1 MKFKN
6 IHIIIN
12 PESGHYEPIVAY
24 LNDAFKG
31 SDIEWKIS
39 IMKGKNDAK
48 AFAQQYLGKVDVIA
62 VYGGDGSI
70 SEVAKVLKGSDTPL
84 AIIPGG
90 TANVISKELGI
101 PQNSMEAIELL
112 KSFNTECI
120 LMDMATAN
128 GNLFII
134 RMNFGIM
141 ADMVIGAS
149 HELKNKVGQFAY
161 SIAGMQSVVKT
172 EPIQYKMKIDGRE
185 IVEDGV
191 ALTITNC
198 GNIGFED
205 YSFLPDISINDGFL
219 DVILLNHADL
229 MSILRIAGTTLM
241 KTESEVLKHWKC
253 KEFEISFDTTQ
264 KIILDESAMEAK
276 NFHIK
281 VIPNALKVIVP
292 LKKLT

>member
-24 LNDAFKG
+24 LNDAFHG
-31 SDIEWKIS
+31 SNIEWGLS
-39 IMKGKNDAK
+39 IMKDDNDAK
-48 AFAQQYLGKVDVIA
+48 GFAQQWLGKVDVIA

-70 SEVAKVLKGSDTPL
+70 SEVAQVLKGSDTPL

-101 PQNSMEAIELL
+101 PQNTIEAIELL

-128 GNLFII
+128 DNLFMI
-134 RMNFGIM
+134 RMNLGIM
-141 ADMVIGAS
+141 ADMVIDATS
-149 HELKNKVGQFAY
+149 EMKNRVGQLAY
-161 SIAGMQSVVKT
+161 GIAGMQSIMKT
-172 EPIQYKMKIDGRE
+172 EPISYKMKIDGRE
-185 IVEDGV
+185 IVEEGV
-191 ALTITNC
+191 ALTVTNC
-198 GNIGFED
+198 GNIGIED
-205 YSFLPDISINDGFL
+205 YSFLPDISIHDGLL

-229 MSILRIAGTTLM
+229 MSIVRIAGTTLM

-253 KEFEISFDTTQ
+253 KEFEISFDTPQ
-264 KIILDESAMEAK
+264 KFILDDFAMEAK
-276 NFHIK
+276 NFHIR
-281 VIPNALKVIVP
+281 VIPNALKVLVP
-292 LKKLT
+292 LKKPT